1 MSSDR
6 NVSQLLA
13 LSLAKQENKKFIRCF
28 CKAKGS
34 GELFPGEDV
43 LRVQSSLNVSPFQP
57 SGMFKTI
64 VSSPVFGALWGLGAV
79 VFSFGCVFLFV
90 WVLLWLLFLFC
101 VCCFWWLEM
110 IVLLLEASNRC

>member
-1 MSSDR
+1 MTSDR

-13 LSLAKQENKKFIRCF
+13 LSLAKQENKKFTRCF

-34 GELFPGEDV
+34 GEKFPGEDV

-64 VSSPVFGALWGLGAV
+64 VSSPVFGCFVGSGCCCLWFWLCVFVCLGIVVVV
-79 VFSFGCVFLFV
+79 VF
-90 WVLLWLLFLFC
+90 VLCLLFLVARNDC
-101 VCCFWWLEM
+101 LV
-110 IVLLLEASNRC
+110 A